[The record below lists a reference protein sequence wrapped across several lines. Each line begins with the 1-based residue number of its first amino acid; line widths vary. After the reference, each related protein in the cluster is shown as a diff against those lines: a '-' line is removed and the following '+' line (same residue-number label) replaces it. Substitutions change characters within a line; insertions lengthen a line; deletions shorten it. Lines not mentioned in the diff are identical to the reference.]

1 MNRQDPIERDGR
13 STMVINRKGLNFFAL
28 VALMFLLAGCGS
40 SDERLVGPYLLA
52 HLDSQEDMYLCYE
65 LPGGNC
71 IGRIQKTVFA
81 VGWDER
87 YIVAKRHPDNDRKIV
102 QYFFLEIGKDSL
114 YADPAI
120 SVTGPMTEESFY
132 RYTRLLGLPAFR
144 KTIKQLE

>member
-1 MNRQDPIERDGR
+1 MF
-13 STMVINRKGLNFFAL
+13 INRKGQKISVLM
-28 VALMFLLAGCGS
+28 ALMLLLAGCAP

-52 HLDSQEDMYLCYE
+52 HIDSQEDMYLCYE
-65 LPGGNC
+65 LPEGNC
-71 IGRIQKTVFA
+71 VGRIQKTVFA

-87 YIVAKRHPDNDRKIV
+87 YIVAKRHPANDRKIV
-102 QYFFLEIGKDSL
+102 QYFFLEMGKDSL

-132 RYTRLLGLPAFR
+132 RHTRLLGLPAFR